1 MRNELGLRF
10 ELQRLPSSGL
20 MPHTLTRYQARKCL
34 TNAIPD
40 IRIVVMAVPR
50 EIDLDPETDLEVEE
64 VEEEEEL
71 LVAKTQNYLLA
82 T

>member
-1 MRNELGLRF
+1 
-10 ELQRLPSSGL
+10 
-20 MPHTLTRYQARKCL
+20 
-34 TNAIPD
+34 
-40 IRIVVMAVPR
+40 MAVPR

-64 VEEEEEL
+64 VEEEEEEEEL